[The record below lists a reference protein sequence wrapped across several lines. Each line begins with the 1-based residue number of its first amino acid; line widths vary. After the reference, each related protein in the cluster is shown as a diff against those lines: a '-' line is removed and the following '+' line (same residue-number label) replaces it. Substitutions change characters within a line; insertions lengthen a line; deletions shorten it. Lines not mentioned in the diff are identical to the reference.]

1 MSKDHRVLWIYK
13 MLLDGK
19 HLTKA
24 ELVEKYGITEKS
36 IQRDMECVSA
46 FLESEGTATLIYDKR
61 TKEYY
66 LEKFGQEKLQIQ
78 EMLPILKTIFESGAI
93 LPQKL
98 FPILEKMVALMADNK
113 DRQELEQFL
122 LQEETCYQPPIYKK
136 PIGIILCQ
144 VEKIIKEHQWVKLCY
159 CRTENSEEIECVVL
173 PQTVV
178 MREKRFFLV
187 AQTDIGIE
195 YNAVALYRIDRINKI
210 EPLHEAQFYQ
220 IQKQKEVREKVV
232 SVAGGEEYHIRFL
245 YHANSIIT
253 VKEKLPHA
261 KFVPIKDGWQVDA
274 FVYGKGIGSWLRSL
288 GKRVS
293 NIEIERSN

>member
-1 MSKDHRVLWIYK
+1 MSKNHRVLWIYK
-13 MLLDGK
+13 MLLGGNY
-19 HLTKA
+19 LTKA
-24 ELVEKYGITEKS
+24 ELVEKYDVTEKS
-36 IQRDMECVSA
+36 IQRDMESINS
-46 FLESEGTATLIYDKR
+46 FLESEGAGTLLYDKKR
-61 TKEYY
+61 KEYY
-66 LEKFGQEKLQIQ
+66 LQQFGQEKLQIQ
-78 EMLPILKTIFESGAI
+78 EILPILKTVFESGAI

-98 FPILEKMVALMADNK
+98 FPILEKMVTLMTDNE
-113 DRQELEQFL
+113 DRQEVEQFL
-122 LQEETCYQPPIYKK
+122 NQEKICYQPPIYKK
-136 PIGIILCQ
+136 PIGAMLCQ
-144 VEKIIKEHQWVKLCY
+144 VEKIIKEQQWVKLNY

-210 EPLHEAQFYQ
+210 EPLHEAQSYQ
-220 IQKQKEVREKVV
+220 IQQQKEIREKVV

-245 YHANSIIT
+245 YHANSILT

-261 KFVPIKDGWQVDA
+261 EYLPIEDGWQVDA

-293 NIEIERSN
+293 DIKIERTN